1 MNTVKTYKGVK
12 FTKESRFFADGSERV
27 NSQLRTQLKSY
38 TTAGEIVE
46 NITVVSGV
54 EYDDFQRIE
63 TPEEIMDNDELKTEI
78 IDEVLEDAINCY
90 GMDLLAIEVLGVKK
104 ELNRTALKNY
114 LAV

>member
-1 MNTVKTYKGVK
+1 MDTVKTYKGVK

-46 NITVVSGV
+46 NITVASGV

-78 IDEVLEDAINCY
+78 IDEVIENAINCY
-90 GMDLLAIEVLGVKK
+90 GMDLLAIELLGEKK
-104 ELNRTALKNY
+104 ELNRTALKSY